1 MTSKRSIAR
10 WTAATMLTAVALSAC
25 SSGGTNATAE
35 AAGDPVPGGTLVF
48 GTAADPICV
57 DPNQTDLT
65 ATRDILRQVAD
76 SLVDADPDTG
86 EIVPWLATSW
96 EVNDNATVFDFT
108 LREDVT
114 FSNGEVFDANAV
126 KAFLDG
132 IRDLGGRAVNASSYI
147 EGYVGTEVLAPNQ
160 ARVTFTVPNASFL
173 QALSTV
179 NMGVLAPSTYQVAP
193 EQRCLGEITAS
204 GAFVLDHY
212 TPTQEVVLTKR
223 TGYAWPSGNAEHD
236 GEAYLD
242 RIEFRVIPEAS
253 VRVGSLRS
261 GDVQMIDTV
270 PVQDEENLGASGL
283 GLLTT
288 NRPGTVFELLTNN
301 SHPILAD
308 KSVRQ
313 AIQYGLDLEEYKAT
327 ILLPRN
333 NVATSILSSTTP
345 FYTDF
350 SEYIRYAPDEAVELL
365 EQAGWTPGPDGIRV
379 KDGQRLSLT
388 ILNGHSGGTS
398 QYELVAQQLARIGVE
413 IKIQNVSR
421 AEMLAAVDSGDYEFV
436 PYGFTRA
443 DPAALTMHFS
453 TKRNNPLR
461 LPPSELETYL
471 DEQAAAPVAEDRQAA
486 VDKAAEYIVANNLVI
501 LLNEQ
506 STAYAYNGVAGADW
520 APGGQLSLFDAWVQ
534 D

>member
-1 MTSKRSIAR
+1 MKRKRGIGR
-10 WTAATMLTAVALSAC
+10 LTAALMLSAVAVSAC
-25 SSGGTNATAE
+25 SGGGTKATTE
-35 AAGDPVPGGTLVF
+35 ATGDPVPGGTLIF

-76 SLVDADPDTG
+76 SLVDADPETG
-86 EIVPWLATSW
+86 EIVPWLATAW

-108 LREDVT
+108 LRTDVT
-114 FSNGEVFDANAV
+114 FSNGEVFDAAAV
-126 KAFLDG
+126 KTFIDG
-132 IRDLGGRAVNASSYI
+132 IRDLGGRAVNASSYLG
-147 EGYVGTEVLAPNQ
+147 GYVGTEVVAPDR
-160 ARVTFTVPNASFL
+160 ARVTFDTPNASFL

-179 NMGVLAPSTYQVAP
+179 NMAVLSPSTYQVAP
-193 EQRCLGEITAS
+193 EQRCLGDISAS

-223 TGYAWPSGNAEHD
+223 AGYAWPTGNAEHD

-242 RIEFRVIPEAS
+242 RVEFRVIPEAS

-261 GDVQMIDTV
+261 GDVDMIDTV
-270 PVQDEENLGASGL
+270 PIQDEENLDASGF

-288 NRPGTVFELLTNN
+288 NRPGTVSEYLTNN
-301 SHPILAD
+301 SSPILQD
-308 KSVRQ
+308 ESVRR
-313 AIQYGLDLEEYKAT
+313 AIQLGIDLEEYKET
-327 ILLPRN
+327 ILFPRN

-350 SEYIRYAPDEAVELL
+350 SEYIRYDPDESVKLL
-365 EQAGWTPGPDGIRV
+365 DAAGWKPGADGIRE

-388 ILNGHSGGTS
+388 IVNGQTGGTA
-398 QYELVAQQLARIGVE
+398 QHELVAQHLARIGVE
-413 IKIQNVSR
+413 LKIKNVSR
-421 AEMLAAVDSGDYEFV
+421 AEMLAALDTGDYDFV

-461 LPPSELETYL
+461 LQPTELETYL
-471 DEQAAAPVAEDRQAA
+471 DEQAASPVAADRQAA
-486 VDKAAEYIVANNLVI
+486 VDKAAEYIVEHALVI
-501 LLNEQ
+501 LLAEQ
-506 STAYAYNGVAGADW
+506 STAYAYDGVQGAAW
-520 APGGQLSLFDAWVQ
+520 APGGQLSLFDAWIQ